1 MAAGMGSRFGGDKQL
16 TGIGPSGEI
25 LLEYSAY
32 DAVNA
37 GFDKIVFVIRPGMEA
52 YFIELAAKMKAAYPE
67 KIFRYSF
74 QGDKNSFDGIALPS
88 GRVKPLGTVHAV
100 LSAREHL
107 DSHFAVINAD
117 DFYGRNSYTLLIE
130 AMDCFDTEAE
140 AALITYSLKNTTSLH
155 GAVTRG
161 ICEIKDGKLRDIKE
175 AYKVYIDKQGT
186 IFELS
191 DSGPTVLDPDSPVS
205 MNMWAFSNA
214 AIPLM
219 EDYLDLFLDGLEADD
234 NKSEC
239 ILPVMIQQFIKNGR
253 LQVTVYSTQCRWFG
267 LTHRQD
273 AEDVSWELD
282 KRHQDGTYPDKL
294 F

>member
-239 ILPVMIQQFIKNGR
+239 LLPIMVGDFVSDGK
-253 LQVTVYSTQCRWFG
+253 LTVYAYSTDERWFG
-267 LTHRQD
+267 LTYRDD
-273 AEDVSWELD
+273 AKDAAWELD
-282 KRHQDGTYPDKL
+282 KRHESGHYPAKL